1 MVDATMDDSS
11 FLLGFLSIYFCL
23 WILYWNTRGAA
34 SFDFSALTKI
44 NKGYYAVYCTAKDQ
58 W

>member
-1 MVDATMDDSS
+1 M
-11 FLLGFLSIYFCL
+11 LRFLSIYFCL

-44 NKGYYAVYCTAKDQ
+44 NKGYYAVYCRAKDQ